1 MKLENILKSLKDI
14 SNEYC
19 KIQVH
24 RTGIKYNSYPKPPYT
39 TDIFLIKDKKRDI
52 QYEIYAINVNG
63 TYEIDELMKL
73 TKNEIITSI
82 GYPNIEKELR
92 NKIEIFLEK
101 YI

>member
-1 MKLENILKSLKDI
+1 MKLGDILKSLEDF
-14 SNEYC
+14 SNQNC
-19 KIQVH
+19 KIQVY
-24 RTGIKYNSYPKPPYT
+24 RTDIKYTSYPKPPYT